1 MATYKELD
9 NDFQKH
15 SYLMTLVCKCFTNL
29 QHLLMVWFS
38 LLMCLLTLLICLFLC
53 KDDEIDLKLLGKV
66 LAPESTVFEVR
77 MTRPQSLV
85 VYTYIKVSVI
95 TAGILC
101 S

>member
-1 MATYKELD
+1 
-9 NDFQKH
+9 
-15 SYLMTLVCKCFTNL
+15 
-29 QHLLMVWFS
+29 
-38 LLMCLLTLLICLFLC
+38 
-53 KDDEIDLKLLGKV
+53 LGKV

-85 VYTYIKVSVI
+85 YKVSVI